1 MTTDASHC
9 SLISTAHVTEF
20 EENFLPI
27 SFGHFGPKKPEST
40 SKSNSVGLS
49 SIAELI
55 LCVFTEDS
63 TTVFVVS
70 ALDDKSANI
79 PCSFGGDENAGFHTD
94 FVSELTF
101 SWSSTLET
109 DFDLFSCFSF
119 FFFFFFFL
127 LLCFLCFFDFFF
139 DESLF
144 TSSSEVNSADF
155 NSFDALSVSRAI
167 VTGFAS
173 SRFSVFIVS
182 S

>member
-1 MTTDASHC
+1 M
-9 SLISTAHVTEF
+9 
-20 EENFLPI
+20 
-27 SFGHFGPKKPEST
+27 
-40 SKSNSVGLS
+40 
-49 SIAELI
+49 
-55 LCVFTEDS
+55 FTKDS

-70 ALDDKSANI
+70 ALDKASNI

-127 LLCFLCFFDFFF
+127 LLCFLCFLDFFF

-155 NSFDALSVSRAI
+155 NSFDALSVSRAVEKKKHTLENI
-167 VTGFAS
+167 PIDKG
-173 SRFSVFIVS
+173 
-182 S
+182 